1 MKVHPFVEAEK
12 VAGHSVNKL
21 VACSRSR
28 APPSTHARAILRRSV
43 LSPTPNCS
51 NRSGPSTRSS
61 RAPMDHRESTRNSDT
76 AKSPA
81 AGDG

>member
-28 APPSTHARAILRRSV
+28 APPSTHAR
-43 LSPTPNCS
+43 
-51 NRSGPSTRSS
+51 
-61 RAPMDHRESTRNSDT
+61 
-76 AKSPA
+76 
-81 AGDG
+81 